1 MAYSNKQ
8 KKSYINVSISTM
20 LFKIEFTERNP
31 SHWFN
36 KLELKE
42 RISFIKQKNEDIN
55 NDKIKPSMFCAKYK
69 YFLNEY
75 YGTVDRGYINKL
87 PFNIK

>member
-8 KKSYINVSISTM
+8 KKSFINFCINTI

-42 RISFIKQKNEDIN
+42 RISFTKQKNEEISN
-55 NDKIKPSMFCAKYK
+55 PKIKPSMFCAKYK
-69 YFLNEY
+69 DFLNEY